1 MSFFL
6 ATFDH
11 ALHSLLMLSS
21 IHAARKFHGCSGTLL
36 APLTYGYTVDIVV
49 RMRTAEL
56 PTTPISDLSSIGR
69 VTHVQ
74 AIGSHV
80 EVWLVV
86 DTHEG
91 EQRLI
96 RRIPCVSQQQ
106 AANIAN
112 LCKAAWS

>member
-1 MSFFL
+1 M
-6 ATFDH
+6 
-11 ALHSLLMLSS
+11 
-21 IHAARKFHGCSGTLL
+21 
-36 APLTYGYTVDIVV
+36 TYGYTVDIVV

-96 RRIPCVSQQQ
+96 RRIPCVSPQQ